1 MSKFTE
7 ITMTVG
13 DAIEL
18 YKGLEAVKKHKGARF
33 AIIVGRNMKELFRLL
48 KEYEDMAKPS
58 EEFMHL
64 SAKAHKLAEA
74 EDEEGIK
81 ALEAENEILI
91 ESRKKQLAELEN
103 ALKNEVVLNLETIR
117 EDQLPEEV
125 TGEEV
130 VPILPIVV

>member
-13 DAIEL
+13 EAIEL

-48 KEYEDMAKPS
+48 KQYEDKAKPS
-58 EEFMHL
+58 DEFMMV
-64 SAKAHKLAEA
+64 SAKAHQLAEA
-74 EDEEGIK
+74 EDAEGIE
-81 ALEAENEILI
+81 ALEAEHSELI
-91 ESRKKQLAELEN
+91 EERKKQIEELEKLMETN
-103 ALKNEVVLNLETIR
+103 VDLQLETIR
-117 EDQLPEEV
+117 EDQLPEEI

-130 VPILPIVV
+130 VPILPILV